1 MKTNVLRKT
10 VNMWEPSVMSADE
23 AMEWLDGKGLKYEL
37 CDTPVPVS
45 GNKVNCGKPLD
56 AGEQTVDDFYYLPKS
71 VTARPRCRFN
81 WNACTTVQKGQKYF
95 RNVLTD
101 GPISRINFCTIPE
114 AEIGNEQPIYGQYD
128 AAFDEALKPYI
139 DNLCAARGFV
149 DCPQATKLAKKL
161 QQECAEFARL
171 SQDEVYW
178 NLSFRACVIA
188 WLKACVLYVA
198 NGCKWEKSIEDFVR
212 WSLNYDLW
220 CKMQFF
226 GDAIR
231 KANCVDETS
240 GRRGPHNL
248 LLDLPDVFSLEDARR
263 VRRQQGLPDKGLR
276 PMISNW
282 KSRGY
287 INQISEISF
296 QKLRF
301 KSDK

>member
-1 MKTNVLRKT
+1 M
-10 VNMWEPSVMSADE
+10 
-23 AMEWLDGKGLKYEL
+23 
-37 CDTPVPVS
+37 
-45 GNKVNCGKPLD
+45 
-56 AGEQTVDDFYYLPKS
+56 
-71 VTARPRCRFN
+71 
-81 WNACTTVQKGQKYF
+81 
-95 RNVLTD
+95 LTD

-114 AEIGNEQPIYGQYD
+114 SEIGIEQPVYGQYD

-178 NLSFRACVIA
+178 NL
-188 WLKACVLYVA
+188 
-198 NGCKWEKSIEDFVR
+198 EDFVR

-231 KANCVDETS
+231 QANNGDERI
-240 GRRGPHNL
+240 GRRGPRNL

-296 QKLRF
+296 EKLRF
-301 KSDK
+301 KSGE